1 MIDDKST
8 EQARY
13 DRRAVLLQK
22 EITSGKRSGGAESVT
37 PYLRSPYTFYER
49 CIKQWVRHGQSVL
62 EIGSGT
68 GEFTG
73 AAFGT
78 GAAVTATDISEKSLE
93 TLAIRFG
100 SVSDRLTTR
109 RADMEVLPFIR
120 ESFDVVISAG
130 SLSYGDNETVLGEI
144 HRVIKTGG
152 CYICVD
158 SLNHNPIY
166 RINRYLH
173 HRRGERT
180 ASTLRRMPTIRLI
193 EDYGRRF
200 GRIQVRFFGSASWAM
215 PFTSK
220 LIGDDAAAK
229 LSDRIDELFK
239 VRRSAFKF
247 VMIAT
252 KTGD

>member
-1 MIDDKST
+1 MIDDKSA

-13 DRRAVLLQK
+13 DRRALLLKQ
-22 EITSGKRSGGAESVT
+22 EITSGIRSAGAESVA

-49 CIKQWVRHGQSVL
+49 CIKERVRNGQSVL

-73 AAFGT
+73 AAFSA

-93 TLAIRFG
+93 ALVIRFG
-100 SVSDRLTTR
+100 SASDRLTTR
-109 RADMEVLPFIR
+109 RADMEVLPFVE

-152 CYICVD
+152 CFICVD
-158 SLNHNPIY
+158 SLNDNPIY

-180 ASTLRRMPTIRLI
+180 ASTLRRMPTVRLI

-200 GRIQVRFFGSASWAM
+200 GRMEVRFFGAASWAM
-215 PFTSK
+215 PFASK
-220 LIGDDAAAK
+220 VIGDETAAK
-229 LSDRIDELFK
+229 LSDRIDGWFK

-252 KTGD
+252 KTGV

>member
-1 MIDDKST
+1 MIDDKSA

-13 DRRAVLLQK
+13 DRRAVLVQDQ
-22 EITSGKRSGGAESVT
+22 ITSGRRSVGVESVT
-37 PYLRSPYTFYER
+37 PFLRSPYAFYER
-49 CIKQWVRHGQSVL
+49 CIKERVRHGQSIL

-73 AAFGT
+73 AAL
-78 GAAVTATDISEKSLE
+78 GAGAVVTATDISEKSLDA
-93 TLAIRFG
+93 LAVRFG
-100 SVSDRLTTR
+100 GVSDQLSTR
-109 RADMEVLPFIR
+109 RADMEGLPFVG
-120 ESFDVVISAG
+120 ESFDMVISAG
-130 SLSYGDNETVLGEI
+130 SLSYGDNETVLREI

-180 ASTLRRMPTIRLI
+180 ASTLRRMPTVRLI

-200 GRIQVRFFGSASWAM
+200 GRMEARYFGAASWAM
-215 PFTSK
+215 PLASK
-220 LIGDDAAAK
+220 VIGDEAAAT
-229 LSDRIDELFK
+229 LSDRIDGWFHI
-239 VRRSAFKF
+239 RRSAFKF